1 MDNPVSLI
9 ISRLWYVS
17 FDFLLQYIIYLDL
30 TSFLRSAV
38 SYDHHFLYC
47 IIHFDV
53 PSYGFSFLMTPFIMI
68 FFLMTLRAILSIHY
82 LRFTASDLPS
92 QMYHCLWSFCLWS
105 FCTFL
110 WLSFSESL
118 FSALSFCQ
126 FTFSRTCEFVIFR
139 STWINVL
146 YHQILFSLQFTV
158 HYDISWISSDR
169 GLLYRKH
176 LSRHM

>member
-110 WLSFSESL
+110 WLSFFWIPIQCLKLLPVHL
-118 FSALSFCQ
+118 FTNLRVRHLPFYLDKCALSSDSFFSPIYRSLRYILNQ
-126 FTFSRTCEFVIFR
+126 F
-139 STWINVL
+139 W
-146 YHQILFSLQFTV
+146 
-158 HYDISWISSDR
+158 
-169 GLLYRKH
+169 
-176 LSRHM
+176 